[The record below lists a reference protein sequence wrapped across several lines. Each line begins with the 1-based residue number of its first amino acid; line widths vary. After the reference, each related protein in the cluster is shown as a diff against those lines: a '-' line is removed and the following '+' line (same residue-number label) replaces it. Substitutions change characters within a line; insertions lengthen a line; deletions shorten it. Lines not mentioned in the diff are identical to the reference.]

1 MRSVPKQKQFKP
13 FAKGPPAN
21 FFGPASKRHS
31 KVSTSLR
38 MSTATTTGP
47 PFKTIDEKRELGFY
61 QPPEAAQR
69 HNSIHALKY
78 NPLAASPRMQKKR
91 NCRESNSNNC
101 PHPFNNKMRY
111 SSE

>member
-13 FAKGPPAN
+13 FTKGPPAN
-21 FFGPASKRHS
+21 FFGPTNKRHS

-47 PFKTIDEKRELGFY
+47 PFKTIDEKRELSLY
-61 QPPEAAQR
+61 QPSETAQR
-69 HNSIHALKY
+69 HNSIQALKY

-91 NCRESNSNNC
+91 NCNNNTMNC
-101 PHPFNNKMRY
+101 PLSKTKMRY
-111 SSE
+111 SSEVY